1 MRGISVREAKPD
13 DLDAVVELRLS
24 LLREYGDHP
33 LYGRLHPDVRRRAFE
48 LYRTQLASTSE
59 TMFVAVRDG
68 DIVGVLRCVD
78 APSSPLLMPE
88 HYCYVSSAYVKP
100 DLRRTGVL
108 SALVDAAERWCDAR
122 GITEMRLHN
131 ASGVRMP
138 NGQIYKNSMGLDATV
153 IAQTLKEVANCRRS
167 GIMINTFM
175 LARDRTLV
183 EFVKRVSEISRGKA
197 YFTSTMTLGQFILM
211 DFLKRKTRKVS

>member
-131 ASGVRMP
+131 ASGVRMAEDTWSAL
-138 NGQIYKNSMGLDATV
+138 GFEVVEQVRRRATHRP
-153 IAQTLKEVANCRRS
+153 ATHHAS
-167 GIMINTFM
+167 AHG
-175 LARDRTLV
+175 D
-183 EFVKRVSEISRGKA
+183 
-197 YFTSTMTLGQFILM
+197 
-211 DFLKRKTRKVS
+211 TRAF

>member
-1 MRGISVREAKPD
+1 MRGVSVREAKPD

-33 LYGRLHPDVRRRAFE
+33 LYGRLHPDARRRAYD
-48 LYRTQLASTSE
+48 LYRTQLASASE
-59 TMFVAVRDG
+59 TMFVAERDG
-68 DIVGVLRCVD
+68 DIVGVLRCVA

-100 DLRRTGVL
+100 DVRRTGVL

-131 ASGVRMP
+131 ASGVRMAEDTWSAL
-138 NGQIYKNSMGLDATV
+138 GFEVVEQVRRRATHRP
-153 IAQTLKEVANCRRS
+153 ATHHAS
-167 GIMINTFM
+167 AHGG
-175 LARDRTLV
+175 ARA
-183 EFVKRVSEISRGKA
+183 F
-197 YFTSTMTLGQFILM
+197 
-211 DFLKRKTRKVS
+211 